1 MRNSKEKAK
10 PSRDIAVENQELM
23 MELERIQ
30 EKIEGQEKTAENLEK
45 ENQKLKMFQNFK
57 SVFSKSQTN
66 KDSVIIEQMVKDL
79 EGIKLL
85 IASEVQEIG
94 KLRKEKAELTKKIEI
109 IDLEMSQHKPA
120 APVPEVTRKLT
131 RDRSFR
137 DVAIKFS

>member
-1 MRNSKEKAK
+1 MRSSKEKAK